1 MKCTSLFPALSINI
15 TIASPFERGS
25 IIIQQ
30 ECLPGCHST
39 RRREP
44 SRISSYAGSASRRSV
59 GECFNPL
66 LIVFFRHFTAKRV
79 THIGRAFVYKNNW
92 LSPNSIDLFAWE
104 CPRFATLSASSRSPG
119 AVCWSKLNRHD
130 GLCEMNLEWMHL
142 REAVRQVPPSYIFFF
157 TPFSWRLYRRGCWGL
172 INAPRV
178 TTMRKV
184 RLSFRLTG
192 TIAVGR
198 SRGNDNVM
206 LCVTIGV
213 AEKFGK

>member
-30 ECLPGCHST
+30 ECLPGYHST

-44 SRISSYAGSASRRSV
+44 SRISSYAGSVSRRSV

-104 CPRFATLSASSRSPG
+104 CPRLCNI
-119 AVCWSKLNRHD
+119 VC
-130 GLCEMNLEWMHL
+130 
-142 REAVRQVPPSYIFFF
+142 FF
-157 TPFSWRLYRRGCWGL
+157 SIARRGVL
-172 INAPRV
+172 IETKPTWWALWDEPRV
-178 TTMRKV
+178 DALKG
-184 RLSFRLTG
+184 SCKTG
-192 TIAVGR
+192 A
-198 SRGNDNVM
+198 
-206 LCVTIGV
+206 
-213 AEKFGK
+213 A